1 MKSSVVASRMWVRIL
16 ATTVLVASAGA
27 SLAQQAYPNR
37 SIRLITPYAAG
48 SSPDTIARMIGPKL
62 TEAWGQ
68 TVIVDPRPGG
78 NTVIGTD
85 AMAKSKPDGY
95 TLLLISTTHVL
106 NGLLVNNLPYDTV
119 KDFAPVATIASSE
132 LVQVVHPSVPGNNLK
147 EFIAYAKSKP
157 GLVTYAT
164 ASAGGPTHMAP
175 ELLSQMAGIKMVHV
189 PYKGSGPAVIDL
201 VGGQVNMYFSAPISV
216 LSFINSGK
224 LKAIAI
230 SGETRSPVLPQVP
243 TFTEAGL
250 PGFDMRFWYGILAP
264 AGTPKDVLDKLS
276 AEIGKIVVAPDMK
289 EKLSGQGADPF
300 VNTPERFSALIRADL
315 AKYEKVIKS
324 AGIKLDL

>member
-1 MKSSVVASRMWVRIL
+1 MKAFAVPSRMLVRAL
-16 ATTVLVASAGA
+16 LAATLVATTGA
-27 SLAQQAYPNR
+27 SLAQQAFPNR
-37 SIRLITPYAAG
+37 PIRLITPYAAG
-48 SSPDTIARMIGPKL
+48 SSPDTIARMIGPKM

-68 TVIVDPRPGG
+68 QVLVDPRPGG
-78 NTVIGTD
+78 NTVIGSD
-85 AMAKSKPDGY
+85 ALAKAKPDGY

-106 NGLLVNNLPYDTV
+106 NGLLVPNLPYDTV

-132 LVQVVHPSVPGNNLK
+132 LVQVVHPSVPGTTLK

-157 GLVTYAT
+157 GQVSYAT

-175 ELLSQMAGIKMVHV
+175 ELLSMMTGIKLLHV
-189 PYKGSGPAVIDL
+189 PYKGSGPAVTDL

-216 LSFINSGK
+216 LSFINTGK
-224 LKAIAI
+224 LKALAI
-230 SGETRSPVLPQVP
+230 SGDARSPVLPQVP
-243 TFTEAGL
+243 TFTELGM
-250 PGFDMRFWYGILAP
+250 PGMDLRFWYGVLAP

-300 VNTPERFSALIRADL
+300 VSTPERFAALIKSDL
-315 AKYEKVIKS
+315 AKYDKVIK
-324 AGIKLDL
+324 AANIKLNL

>member
-1 MKSSVVASRMWVRIL
+1 MKSFVAPSRLLSRALL
-16 ATTVLVASAGA
+16 AAMLVATAGA
-27 SLAQQAYPNR
+27 SLAQQAFPNR
-37 SIRLITPYAAG
+37 PIRLITPYAAG

-68 TVIVDPRPGG
+68 QVLVDPRPGG
-78 NTVIGTD
+78 NTVIGSD
-85 AMAKSKPDGY
+85 ALAKAKPDGY

-106 NGLLVNNLPYDTV
+106 NGLLVPNLPYDTV

-132 LVQVVHPSVPGNNLK
+132 LVQVVHPSVPGTTLK

-157 GLVTYAT
+157 GQVSYAT

-175 ELLSQMAGIKMVHV
+175 ELLSMMTGIKLLHV
-189 PYKGSGPAVIDL
+189 PYKGSGPAVTDL

-216 LSFINSGK
+216 LSFINTGK
-224 LKAIAI
+224 LKALAI
-230 SGETRSPVLPQVP
+230 SGDARSPVLPQVP
-243 TFTEAGL
+243 TFTELGL
-250 PGFDMRFWYGILAP
+250 PGMDLRFWYGVLAP

-289 EKLSGQGADPF
+289 DKLSGQGADPF
-300 VNTPERFSALIRADL
+300 VNSPEKFVGIIQSDMARYD
-315 AKYEKVIKS
+315 KVIKAAS
-324 AGIKLDL
+324 IKLNP

>member
-1 MKSSVVASRMWVRIL
+1 MKSFVAPSRLLSRALL
-16 ATTVLVASAGA
+16 AAMLVATAGA
-27 SLAQQAYPNR
+27 SLAQQAFPNR
-37 SIRLITPYAAG
+37 PIRLITPYAAG

-68 TVIVDPRPGG
+68 QVLVDPRPGG
-78 NTVIGTD
+78 NTVIGSD

-106 NGLLVNNLPYDTV
+106 NGLLVPNLPYDTV

-132 LVQVVHPSVPGNNLK
+132 LVQVVHPSVPGTTLK

-157 GLVTYAT
+157 GQVSYAT

-175 ELLSQMAGIKMVHV
+175 ELLSMMTGIKLLHV
-189 PYKGSGPAVIDL
+189 PYKGSGPAVTDL

-216 LSFINSGK
+216 LSFINTGK
-224 LKAIAI
+224 LKALAI
-230 SGETRSPVLPQVP
+230 SGDARSPVLPQVP
-243 TFTEAGL
+243 TFTELGM
-250 PGFDMRFWYGILAP
+250 PGMDLRFWYGVLAP

-289 EKLSGQGADPF
+289 DKLSGQGADPF
-300 VNTPERFSALIRADL
+300 VNTPERFAALIKADL
-315 AKYEKVIKS
+315 AKYDKVIK
-324 AGIKLDL
+324 AANIKLNL